1 MNAVE
6 VLKTIQKKN
15 SVNKEDLNKILGL
28 SGDEQLVVIQK
39 ISKTRQK
46 KLLEYLANIPYLD
59 DSFNFP
65 LSRRESFN
73 PSPLNRSLQLDSK

>member
-1 MNAVE
+1 MLSAVSDI
-6 VLKTIQKKN
+6 LKTIRKKN

-28 SGDEQLVVIQK
+28 SGDDQLKIIQK

-46 KLLEYLANIPYLD
+46 KLLEYLENIPYLEETFD
-59 DSFNFP
+59 FP

-73 PSPLNRSLQLDSK
+73 VTSS